1 MLENGS
7 GLLAASAASQRGC
20 LATVSAGTGIRQLLG
35 SGSSQFSNGDD
46 SSPKSLQGIRDMSGD
61 VFNHN
66 WGISMPWV
74 FTEMTGG
81 KIFVFI

>member
-1 MLENGS
+1 MFSYCLCRDWDK
-7 GLLAASAASQRGC
+7 AAPGVWVI
-20 LATVSAGTGIRQLLG
+20 TVEE
-35 SGSSQFSNGDD
+35 QFSNGDD